1 MRIYISL
8 PISGHD
14 EKIQRDKADKIK
26 MALSKRGYETVNPF
40 EIYAGENPQ
49 YIDYLLADLRALNDC
64 DAIFLCKGWQ
74 QSKGCQLERE
84 FAELYRKRLMFE
96 SVEEPIIYWNR

>member
-8 PISGHD
+8 PISNCD
-14 EKIQRDKADKIK
+14 EKAQRDKADKIK
-26 MALSKRGYETVNPF
+26 MALSKKGHIAINPF
-40 EIYAGENPQ
+40 EVYAGENPQ
-49 YIDYLLADLRALNDC
+49 YIDYLLADLRELDKC
-64 DAIFLCKGWQ
+64 DAIYLCKGWQ

-96 SVEEPIIYWNR
+96 SVEPVEIYYR

>member
-8 PISGHD
+8 PISNCD
-14 EKIQRDKADKIK
+14 EKAQREKADKIK
-26 MALSKRGYETVNPF
+26 MALSRKGHQVVNPF
-40 EIYAGENPQ
+40 EIYAGENPK

-64 DAIFLCKGWQ
+64 DAIYLCKGWQ

-96 SVEEPIIYWNR
+96 SVEPVDVYWR